1 MSLLIAKVHLAT
13 CEGARENEY
22 RFWYMKVGC
31 HYKKSLKYG
40 SGIGIRIWVEA
51 GEMVVEV
58 DVKDAAGKIS
68 G

>member
-1 MSLLIAKVHLAT
+1 
-13 CEGARENEY
+13 
-22 RFWYMKVGC
+22 MKVGC
-31 HYKKSLKYG
+31 HHKKSLKYG